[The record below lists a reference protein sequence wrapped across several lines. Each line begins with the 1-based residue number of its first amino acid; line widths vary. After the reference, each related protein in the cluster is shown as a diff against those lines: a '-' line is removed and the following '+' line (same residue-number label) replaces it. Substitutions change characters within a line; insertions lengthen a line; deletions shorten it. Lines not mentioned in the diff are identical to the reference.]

1 MIQGTSLEHDRGAS
15 ATVGGDF
22 LLWCDIYTDLNKER
36 LKERAAFL
44 NFTLIVNSTIP
55 LTKKKKRVEKF
66 TRRTSTTEV
75 LFFFSDMLR

>member
-1 MIQGTSLEHDRGAS
+1 MEHDRGAS
-15 ATVGGDF
+15 ATVGGEF

-55 LTKKKKRVEKF
+55 VTKKKKG
-66 TRRTSTTEV
+66 
-75 LFFFSDMLR
+75 